1 MDSRKF
7 MVAFLTKKIRDNDS
21 ESSSSSDDM
30 WEAALSVRGQRQ
42 LRPRIIGYNDVVAC
56 YTDQEF
62 KSHFRISRDTFQY
75 LHGMIQKDLL
85 RKVKGC
91 PCIPSQTQLMIA
103 FWKMA
108 TTDSYRSVCDRFNV
122 GRATAVRAV
131 RRVTR
136 ALFKRAPLFIQWP
149 TGDNAA
155 TVMRG
160 FEENSGFPKTIGAID
175 GTHIRINAPKEDQRA
190 YVNRKGYHSIHL
202 QLVCDHRCLIT
213 HCYTGH
219 PGSIHDQRIFRLSE
233 VSQFLNDEQNFPS
246 DSHLVGDAA
255 YELQQHLMTPF
266 RDNGFLT
273 RRQENYNYR
282 QSAAR
287 IAVERCIGL
296 LKGRMRSL
304 LHCLPMTRV
313 DLMAQY
319 IVACCVI
326 HNICTLR
333 NDEIRVIVLPEN
345 VNENQENNNVH
356 QVANQNAAIQKRNM
370 IKEILP

>member
-1 MDSRKF
+1 MDSREF
-7 MVAFLTKKIRDNDS
+7 IVAFSTKRMRDNDS

-30 WEAALSVRGQRQ
+30 WDAALSVRGKRQ
-42 LRPRIIGYNDVVAC
+42 IRPRIIGYNNAVAC
-56 YTDQEF
+56 YTDHEF
-62 KSHFRISRDTFQY
+62 KSHFRMSRATFKY
-75 LHGMIQKDLL
+75 LHGMMQKDLL
-85 RKVKGC
+85 RQVKGC

-103 FWKMA
+103 LWKMA
-108 TTDSYRSVCDRFNV
+108 TADSYRSICDRFNV

-136 ALFKRAPLFIQWP
+136 ALFKRAPLFIKWP

-155 TVMRG
+155 AVMRG
-160 FEENSGFPKTIGAID
+160 FEESSSFPKVIGAID
-175 GTHIRINAPKEDQRA
+175 GTHIRINAPKEDQRD

-213 HCYTGH
+213 HCYAGH
-219 PGSIHDQRIFRLSE
+219 PGSIHNQRVFRLSE
-233 VSQFLNDEQNFPS
+233 VSKFLNDDQKFPS
-246 DSHLVGDAA
+246 DSHLVGDAT

-273 RRQENYNYR
+273 RGQENYNYR
-282 QSAAR
+282 HSAAR
-287 IAVERCIGL
+287 IAVEKCIGL

-313 DLMAQY
+313 DLMAEY

-326 HNICTLR
+326 HNICKVR
-333 NDEIRVIVLPEN
+333 NDEISVIVLPRN
-345 VNENQENNNVH
+345 VNENQENYDDR
-356 QVANQNAAIQKRNM
+356 QVANQNAPIQKRIRIMEN
-370 IKEILP
+370 LP

>member
-1 MDSRKF
+1 MDSCEF
-7 MVAFLTKKIRDNDS
+7 MVVFLTKRMRDNDS

-56 YTDQEF
+56 YTDHEF
-62 KSHFRISRDTFQY
+62 KSHFRMSRATFQY
-75 LHGMIQKDLL
+75 LHGMMQKDLL

-103 FWKMA
+103 LWKMA
-108 TTDSYRSVCDRFNV
+108 TADSYRSVCDRFNV

-149 TGDNAA
+149 TGDDAT
-155 TVMRG
+155 TVMQG
-160 FEENSGFPKTIGAID
+160 FEESSGFPKIIGAID
-175 GTHIRINAPKEDQRA
+175 GTHIRINATKEDQRA

-213 HCYTGH
+213 NCYAGH
-219 PGSIHDQRIFRLSE
+219 PGSIHDQRCISE
-233 VSQFLNDEQNFPS
+233 ISEFLNDEQNFPS

-273 RRQENYNYR
+273 RRQENYNY
-282 QSAAR
+282 QHSAAR

-313 DLMAQY
+313 DLMAKY

-333 NDEIRVIVLPEN
+333 NDEITVLPQN
-345 VNENQENNNVH
+345 VNENQENNNVC
-356 QVANQNAAIQKRNM
+356 QVANQNAVIQKSIRIMEN
-370 IKEILP
+370 LP

>member
-1 MDSRKF
+1 MDSCEF
-7 MVAFLTKKIRDNDS
+7 MVVFLTKRMRDNDW

-56 YTDQEF
+56 YTDHEF
-62 KSHFRISRDTFQY
+62 KSHFRMSRATFQY
-75 LHGMIQKDLL
+75 LHGMMQKDLL

-103 FWKMA
+103 LWKMA
-108 TTDSYRSVCDRFNV
+108 TADSYRSVCDRFNV

-136 ALFKRAPLFIQWP
+136 ALFKRAPF
-149 TGDNAA
+149 
-155 TVMRG
+155 
-160 FEENSGFPKTIGAID
+160 GFPKIIGAID
-175 GTHIRINAPKEDQRA
+175 GTHIRINATKEDQRA

-213 HCYTGH
+213 NCYAGH
-219 PGSIHDQRIFRLSE
+219 PGSIHDQRVFRISE
-233 VSQFLNDEQNFPS
+233 VSEFLNDEQKFPS

-273 RRQENYNYR
+273 RETGKLQL
-282 QSAAR
+282 STF
-287 IAVERCIGL
+287 
-296 LKGRMRSL
+296 RSQDSRGKMYW
-304 LHCLPMTRV
+304 PTKRTV
-313 DLMAQY
+313 
-319 IVACCVI
+319 
-326 HNICTLR
+326 T
-333 NDEIRVIVLPEN
+333 VLPQK
-345 VNENQENNNVH
+345 VNENQENNNVR
-356 QVANQNAAIQKRNM
+356 QVANQNAAIQKRIRIMEN
-370 IKEILP
+370 LP